1 MYYADAKGVIFVIDS
16 ADRLRMAVAK
26 DELETILEHDAINKN
41 NAIFLFFANKSDLA
55 NSCTAV
61 EVAQLLDL
69 LTGSQNNLPSYNFSF
84 SHQLNSHRV
93 VTFGSKSLNLL
104 FCFVFANPSTSDIV
118 TRQKL

>member
-1 MYYADAKGVIFVIDS
+1 MWEMYYADAKGVIFVIDS

-26 DELETILEHDAINKN
+26 DELETILEHEAINKN

-69 LTGSQNNLPSYNFSF
+69 LTGSQNIIFPAIFFSLPPFN
-84 SHQLNSHRV
+84 SHQV
-93 VTFGSKSLNLL
+93 VTDSSK
-104 FCFVFANPSTSDIV
+104 V
-118 TRQKL
+118 